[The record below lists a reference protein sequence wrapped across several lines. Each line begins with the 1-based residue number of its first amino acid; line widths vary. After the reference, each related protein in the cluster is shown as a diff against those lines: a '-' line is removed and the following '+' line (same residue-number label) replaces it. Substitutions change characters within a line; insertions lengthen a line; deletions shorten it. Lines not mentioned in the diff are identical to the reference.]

1 MLMNKEA
8 FMDDIIIRL
17 RNAYK
22 ELGNKK
28 HEEIVKLHVIINT
41 FMEYYGYNEI
51 KCIPEEPIVKGF

>member
-1 MLMNKEA
+1 
-8 FMDDIIIRL
+8 MDDIIIRL